1 MAPLPICELLCATKN
16 NMILFF
22 IFIISA
28 LLNSVYAQESIRPEI
43 NQIADSI
50 AADNQYKSSG
60 VGYGGVRTSQWER
73 FVTLKD
79 IATNEELRQLTNH
92 TNSVVRCYSFQA
104 LAERQDSMTFSILL
118 NHLKDNEYISTF
130 RGCIVSGTTVG
141 DFFVNVVTPRYIS
154 NSAYKLTESEQGK
167 LDSILIFD
175 PKIKLSAKSRL
186 LRDLPPKAQYH
197 ERVRQIAKKE
207 KNPTAAITLARF
219 QNENDID
226 ILKDFFKNEKTE
238 YYAVYAAREF
248 PHKDFYPALVKI
260 FEREWKDKYYDYPKW
275 RILYQALAKY
285 DNEQTLEFFERTI
298 NAKKQFRRQTLGKY
312 LMIAITKYPTENFEA
327 LKPRIKLDDYYMDAV
342 QDEMNIEK

>member
-1 MAPLPICELLCATKN
+1 MRLL
-16 NMILFF
+16 F
-22 IFIISA
+22 IFIIST

-50 AADNQYKSSG
+50 TADNQYKSSG

-79 IATNEELRQLTNH
+79 IATNEELQRLTAH

-104 LAERQDSMTFSILL
+104 LAERHDSTIFSILL
-118 NHLKDNEYISTF
+118 NHLKDNEYVSTF
-130 RGCIVSGTTVG
+130 QGCIMSSTTVG
-141 DFFVNVVTPRYIS
+141 DFFVNVVTPNYIS
-154 NSAYKLTESEQGK
+154 LSAYKLTELERQT

-175 PKIKLSAKSRL
+175 PQIKLSAKSRL
-186 LRDLPPKAQYH
+186 IKDLQPIPRYY
-197 ERVRQIAKKE
+197 ERIRQIVKEE

-226 ILKDFFKNEKTE
+226 IIKNFFKNEKTE
-238 YYAVYAAREF
+238 YYAIYAAREF
-248 PHKDFYPALVKI
+248 PHKDFYPALMKI
-260 FEREWKDKYYDYPKW
+260 FEREWKERYYDYSKW

-285 DNEQTLEFFERTI
+285 DNEQTLNFFERTI
-298 NAKKQFRRQTLGKY
+298 KAKNKFRRQTLGKY
-312 LMIAITKYPTENFEA
+312 LMIAITKYPNENFEV
-327 LKPRIKLDDYYMDAV
+327 LKPRIKLDGYYMNAV